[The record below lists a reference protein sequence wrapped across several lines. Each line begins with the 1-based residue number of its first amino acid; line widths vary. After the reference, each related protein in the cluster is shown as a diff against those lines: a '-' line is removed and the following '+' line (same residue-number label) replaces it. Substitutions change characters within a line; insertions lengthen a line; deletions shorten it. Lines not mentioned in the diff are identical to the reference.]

1 MKSKKVL
8 WFGLLV
14 LLVAILIPFCTL
26 KDLRSVELK
35 AEGTTRARADKGRAI
50 LAECLKAQGLDSFA
64 RHATYEIEARDVW
77 SKILGINPSPWPGEN
92 GPWMRFR
99 YATGTF
105 DGDAAWLEGS
115 LQGQRY
121 GIQSWQV
128 YRGKEHGEVEK
139 VKDKKIEFALPTMQ
153 YFMELPAR
161 LATAPIIAFL
171 EERTF
176 NGQVYDV
183 LFCTWGSPEPDARYD
198 QYLLY
203 INRASKLCEMTTY
216 TIRDNYLP
224 APRSFYGTARYWDFR
239 DVNGA
244 KIPFRMD
251 VQAGDPSLEEKYVH
265 RFEIRAFRFDA
276 FASDV
281 LYPIPG
287 VQHMGDTKQE

>member
-1 MKSKKVL
+1 MKRKRMIWVG
-8 WFGLLV
+8 FIA
-14 LLVAILIPFCTL
+14 LLVAALIPTCTL
-26 KDLRSVELK
+26 KDLRSAAFK
-35 AEGTTRARADKGRAI
+35 TEGISSIRIAKGNLI

-64 RHATYEIEARDVW
+64 RHATYEIEARDRW
-77 SKILGINPSPWPGEN
+77 SKMLGINPGPWPGEN

-105 DGDAAWLEGS
+105 DSDATWLEGS
-115 LQGQRY
+115 LQRQRY

-128 YRGKEHGEVEK
+128 YRAKGDGAVEK
-139 VKDKKIEFALPTMQ
+139 IKNKKMAFALPTMQ

-176 NGQVYDV
+176 NGQMYDV
-183 LFCTWGSPEPDARYD
+183 LFCTWGSPEPDSRYD

-224 APRSFYGTARYWDFR
+224 APRSFYGTAKYWDFR

-244 KIPFRMD
+244 KVPFRMD

-265 RFEIRAFRFDA
+265 RFEIRTFRFDA
-276 FASDV
+276 FASEV

-287 VQHMGDTKQE
+287 LQRMGDTKQE